1 MRLCFSKTDETTF
14 DSKLLF
20 LADHQKNSGNEPLGK
35 ARGSFWNKNCAF
47 LCILWAKALIYNKHN
62 KDRYESASVPS
73 HVSKQSSRKKYI
85 FILSLSLESSQA

>member
-20 LADHQKNSGNEPLGK
+20 LADHQENSGNKQWGK

-47 LCILWAKALIYNKHN
+47 LRILRAKALIYKQHN
-62 KDRYESASVPS
+62 EGRDEAASVLP
-73 HVSKQSSRKKYI
+73 HVSK
-85 FILSLSLESSQA
+85 

>member
-1 MRLCFSKTDETTF
+1 MCLCFSKTDETTF

-20 LADHQKNSGNEPLGK
+20 LADHQKNSGNKQLGK

-62 KDRYESASVPS
+62 KGRNEAARVLS
-73 HVSKQSSRKKYI
+73 HINKQSSRKKYI
-85 FILSLSLESSQA
+85 FILSLSLK

>member
-20 LADHQKNSGNEPLGK
+20 LADHQENSGKKQLGK

-47 LCILWAKALIYNKHN
+47 LCILRAKALIYNKHN
-62 KDRYESASVPS
+62 EGRNEAASVLS
-73 HVSKQSSRKKYI
+73 HVSKQSSRKQHI
-85 FILSLSLESSQA
+85 FILSFSLK